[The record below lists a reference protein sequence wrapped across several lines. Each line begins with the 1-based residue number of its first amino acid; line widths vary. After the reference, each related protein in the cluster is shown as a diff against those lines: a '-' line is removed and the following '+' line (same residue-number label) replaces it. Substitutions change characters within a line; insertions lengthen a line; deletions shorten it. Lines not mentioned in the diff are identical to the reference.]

1 MPLGWWAS
9 PEVAPVMAVL
19 AFNSVGPLLREG
31 AKGSD
36 GAFHFNT
43 SSIPWVE
50 EVGKFV
56 FTSACLLGGWAS
68 APKYGVNGAIAALC
82 LPFRTGDFSR
92 VWASLNFAIPSLLFA
107 LQNFLYWKSLRYM
120 GRAAFTILRLFMSSP
135 WEVAGQ
141 APWLTHGARAHPA
154 LVDPGTYVV
163 LNNVKLLITGA
174 LEHTVLGI
182 RLSRRQGV
190 SLLVLAVGIA
200 LSQYSQP
207 GKLLSMP
214 WQGYALSVGNSAT
227 AALGNVAVKHLYS
240 TTPGTFMEQNWKVC
254 SSSSTSSAQHV
265 PLPLPVST
273 SSLCAPNSPQLYL
286 YGCIF
291 RSILIVQTMGE
302 FGLFI
307 GYTPY
312 LSMVIAFS
320 CGAHLLTAL
329 VVKVHSAVA
338 KGYVVSV
345 SMILAVLLS
354 WAVFGKQPPP
364 LYGLAVPIIAWAV
377 FAYTVPAKEQ
387 PAGFNMSIQ

>member
-120 GRAAFTILRLFMSSP
+120 
-135 WEVAGQ
+135 
-141 APWLTHGARAHPA
+141 
-154 LVDPGTYVV
+154 DPGTYVV

>member
-190 SLLVLAVGIA
+190 SLLVLAVG
-200 LSQYSQP
+200 
-207 GKLLSMP
+207 
-214 WQGYALSVGNSAT
+214 SAP
-227 AALGNVAVKHLYS
+227 H
-240 TTPGTFMEQNWKVC
+240 
-254 SSSSTSSAQHV
+254 
-265 PLPLPVST
+265 
-273 SSLCAPNSPQLYL
+273 AP
-286 YGCIF
+286 
-291 RSILIVQTMGE
+291 
-302 FGLFI
+302 
-307 GYTPY
+307 
-312 LSMVIAFS
+312 
-320 CGAHLLTAL
+320 
-329 VVKVHSAVA
+329 
-338 KGYVVSV
+338 
-345 SMILAVLLS
+345 
-354 WAVFGKQPPP
+354 
-364 LYGLAVPIIAWAV
+364 
-377 FAYTVPAKEQ
+377 
-387 PAGFNMSIQ
+387 